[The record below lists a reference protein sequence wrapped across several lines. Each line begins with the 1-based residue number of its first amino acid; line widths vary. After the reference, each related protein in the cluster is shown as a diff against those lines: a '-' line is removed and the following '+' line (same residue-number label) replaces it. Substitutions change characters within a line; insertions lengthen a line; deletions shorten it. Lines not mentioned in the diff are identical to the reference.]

1 MGLHAFNNSVLA
13 GRGNLFARSTPVAWA
28 CRQWQPSLSNMC
40 GIIGYVGRSQAAP
53 ILLDGL
59 RRLEYRGYDSA
70 GVAIVNGDHVETRKC
85 AGRIASLA
93 KLVSQKPAAGSYG
106 ISHTRWA
113 THGKVNDENAHPH
126 FDATDKIALVHN
138 GVIENYQALK
148 EQLIQNG
155 DTNFRSDTDTEVL
168 AHLIGN
174 IYRQLD
180 GKDSKARL
188 VNATRAALKQV
199 IGTYGIAVVHA
210 DIPNFIVG
218 ARRGSP
224 LVLGVGKDENFLASD
239 VSAIVAYTRDA
250 VYLNDFDLVAIERD
264 KFEISSIE
272 GAVGQH
278 PVSKVEFSAEDIKKG
293 DYPHYMLKE
302 ICEQPDTVRDAMRG
316 RLTYEDCTAKLGG
329 LDMNPAELRD
339 VARVVLTGCGTALH
353 AGRVGEYIIE
363 QLANI
368 PVEVEFASEYR
379 HRNTPM
385 TERTLV
391 FAISQSG
398 ETADTLGALR
408 ESRRKGYRTLGI
420 CNNVASTIA
429 RESDGG
435 VYMHAGPEI
444 GVAATKSFTSQ
455 LVILTLIGLL
465 LGRMRQLSTAEGKR
479 MIDAL
484 EALPGQIEEVLKLSD
499 QIKSIAKKYAG
510 VSGMLFFGRQ
520 FNYPI
525 ALEGALKMKEI
536 TYLFAEGHP
545 SAELKHGIIALVRPD
560 LPSIFIAPDD
570 AVFSKN
576 LNNIEQVKA
585 RKGPIIAI
593 TSGNGAK
600 QLKNLAA
607 DIIEI
612 PSVIDCLS
620 PVLTVI
626 PLQLLA
632 YHLAV
637 ELGRDVDK
645 PRNLAKSVTVE

>member
-1 MGLHAFNNSVLA
+1 
-13 GRGNLFARSTPVAWA
+13 
-28 CRQWQPSLSNMC
+28 MC
-40 GIIGYVGRSQAAP
+40 GIVGYVGRSEAAP

-70 GVAIVNGDHVETRKC
+70 GVAIVDGDRVETRKC
-85 AGRIASLA
+85 AGRIAALA
-93 KLVSQKPAAGSYG
+93 KLMAEKPASGSFG

-126 FDATDKIALVHN
+126 FDASGKIALVHN
-138 GVIENYQALK
+138 GVIENYRTLK
-148 EQLIQNG
+148 EQLNG
-155 DTNFRSDTDTEVL
+155 GGDNDFRSQTDTEVL
-168 AHLIGN
+168 AHLIGS
-174 IYRQLD
+174 IYQQLD

-188 VNATRAALKQV
+188 VNAVRTALKQV

-210 DIPNFIVG
+210 DIPNFIIG

-250 VYLNDFDLVAIERD
+250 IYLNDFDVVAVERD
-264 KFEISSIE
+264 KFEISSLAGE
-272 GAVGQH
+272 TGDHQ
-278 PVSKVEFSAEDIKKG
+278 VSKVDFTAEDIKKG

-302 ICEQPDTVRDAMRG
+302 IFEQPDSVRDAMRG
-316 RLTYEDCTAKLGG
+316 RLSLEECTAKLGG
-329 LDMNPAELRD
+329 LNMTPEQLRD
-339 VARVVLTGCGTALH
+339 VGRVVLTGCGTALH
-353 AGRVGEYIIE
+353 AAMVGEYLIE
-363 QLANI
+363 QLASI
-368 PVEVEFASEYR
+368 PTEVEYASEFR

-385 TERTLV
+385 TPDTLV
-391 FAISQSG
+391 FAVSQSG

-408 ESRRKGYRTLGI
+408 ESRRKGHRTLGI

-465 LGRMRQLSTAEGKR
+465 LGRMRNLSTAEGTRIIKE
-479 MIDAL
+479 L
-484 EALPGQIEEVLKLSD
+484 ETLPEQIEKVLKLGD
-499 QIKSIAKKYAG
+499 QIKALAKKY
-510 VSGMLFFGRQ
+510 VDVNGMLFFGRQ
-520 FNYPI
+520 FNFPI

-600 QLKNLAA
+600 QLKGLANE
-607 DIIEI
+607 IISL
-612 PSVIDCLS
+612 PDVPDCLS
-620 PVLTVI
+620 PILTVV

>member
-1 MGLHAFNNSVLA
+1 
-13 GRGNLFARSTPVAWA
+13 
-28 CRQWQPSLSNMC
+28 MC
-40 GIIGYVGRSQAAP
+40 GIVGYVGRAKATP

-70 GVAIVNGDHVETRKC
+70 GLAIVEKGRLETRKC
-85 AGRIASLA
+85 AGRIAALE
-93 KLVSQKPAAGSYG
+93 KLVRKQPVSGSLG
-106 ISHTRWA
+106 VSHTRWA

-126 FDATDKIALVHN
+126 FDASGKLALVHN
-138 GVIENYQALK
+138 GVIENYQTLK
-148 EQLIQNG
+148 DELIRNG
-155 DTNFRSDTDTEVL
+155 DTSFRSETDTEVL
-168 AHLIGN
+168 AHLIGK
-174 IYRQLD
+174 IYD
-180 GKDSKARL
+180 DSCASTVDAAGRKGRL
-188 VNATRAALKQV
+188 FDAVRAALRQV
-199 IGTYGIAVVHA
+199 IGTYGIALVHA
-210 DIPNFIVG
+210 DVPDFMVG

-224 LVLGVGKDENFLASD
+224 LVLGVGNGENFLASD

-250 VYLNDFDLVAIERD
+250 VYLNDFDVVAAGPD
-264 KFEISSIE
+264 KFEISSLAGDISE
-272 GAVGQH
+272 H
-278 PVSKVEFSAEDIKKG
+278 PVSKVEFTAEDIRKG

-302 ICEQPDTVRDAMRG
+302 IFEQPNTVRDAMRG
-316 RLTYEDCTAKLGG
+316 RLNVDECTAKLGG
-329 LDMNPAELRD
+329 LNMAPAQLRD
-339 VARVVLTGCGTALH
+339 VGRIVLTGCGTALH
-353 AGRVGEYIIE
+353 AARVGEYLIE
-363 QLANI
+363 RLASI
-368 PVEVEFASEYR
+368 PTEVDYASEFR

-385 TERTLV
+385 TPETLV

-465 LGRMRQLSTAEGKR
+465 LGRMRQLSTAQGKR
-479 MIDAL
+479 IIDAL
-484 EALPGQIEEVLKLSD
+484 EALPGHIEQVLKLSD
-499 QIKSIAKKYAG
+499 QVKAIAKKYADA
-510 VSGMLFFGRQ
+510 SGMLFFGRQ

-600 QLKNLAA
+600 QLKGLAA
-607 DIIEI
+607 DIVEV
-612 PSVIDCLS
+612 PDVIDCLS

>member
-1 MGLHAFNNSVLA
+1 
-13 GRGNLFARSTPVAWA
+13 
-28 CRQWQPSLSNMC
+28 MC
-40 GIIGYVGRSQAAP
+40 GIVGYVGRAEAAP

-70 GVAIVNGDHVETRKC
+70 GIAVVNRGHLETRKC
-85 AGRIASLA
+85 AGRIAALTRLMTDQPAPGSLG
-93 KLVSQKPAAGSYG
+93 V
-106 ISHTRWA
+106 SHTRWA
-113 THGKVNDENAHPH
+113 THGKVTDENAHPH
-126 FDATDKIALVHN
+126 FDASGKLALVHN
-138 GVIENYQALK
+138 GVIENYQAIK
-148 EQLIQNG
+148 EQLIQDG
-155 DTNFRSDTDTEVL
+155 DTNFRSETDSEVL
-168 AHLIGN
+168 AHLIGKL
-174 IYRQLD
+174 YDESCASTVDAPR
-180 GKDSKARL
+180 KKARL
-188 VNATRAALKQV
+188 FGAVRTALQQV
-199 IGTYGIAVVHA
+199 IGTYGIALVHA
-210 DIPNFIVG
+210 DLPDFMIG

-224 LVLGVGKDENFLASD
+224 LVLGVGKEENFLASD

-250 VYLNDFDLVAIERD
+250 VYLNDFDVVAVERD
-264 KFEISSIE
+264 KFEIVSLAGES
-272 GAVGQH
+272 GDHQ
-278 PVSKVEFSAEDIKKG
+278 VSKVEFTAEDIKKG
-293 DYPHYMLKE
+293 DYSHYMLKE
-302 ICEQPDTVRDAMRG
+302 IFEQPNSVRDAMRG
-316 RLTYEDCTAKLGG
+316 RLSLEECTAKLGG
-329 LDMNPAELRD
+329 LNMTPAELRD
-339 VARVVLTGCGTALH
+339 VGRIVLTGCGTALH
-353 AGRVGEYIIE
+353 AGRVGEYLIE
-363 QLANI
+363 RLANL
-368 PVEVEFASEYR
+368 PTEVEYASEFR
-379 HRNTPM
+379 HRNMPM
-385 TERTLV
+385 TPETLL

-408 ESRRKGYRTLGI
+408 ESRRKGFRTLGI

-455 LVILTLIGLL
+455 VVILALIGLL
-465 LGRMRQLSTAEGKR
+465 FGRMRNLSTAEGNR
-479 MIDAL
+479 IIEAL
-484 EALPGQIEEVLKLSD
+484 EALPEQIEVVLKLSD
-499 QIKSIAKKYAG
+499 QIKAIAKKYAD

-520 FNYPI
+520 FNFPI

-545 SAELKHGIIALVRPD
+545 SAELKHGIIALIRPD

-585 RKGPIIAI
+585 RKGPIIAF

-600 QLKNLAA
+600 QLKGIVNE
-607 DIIEI
+607 IISLPEA
-612 PSVIDCLS
+612 PDCVM

-632 YHLAV
+632 YHVAV

>member
-1 MGLHAFNNSVLA
+1 
-13 GRGNLFARSTPVAWA
+13 
-28 CRQWQPSLSNMC
+28 MC
-40 GIIGYVGRSQAAP
+40 GIVGYVGRSEAAP

-70 GVAIVNGDHVETRKC
+70 GVAIVDGDRVETRKC
-85 AGRIASLA
+85 AGRIAALA
-93 KLVSQKPAAGSYG
+93 KLMAKKPASGSCG

-126 FDATDKIALVHN
+126 FDASGKIALVHN

-148 EQLIQNG
+148 EQLNRDG
-155 DTNFRSDTDTEVL
+155 DNDFRSQTDTEVL
-168 AHLIGN
+168 AHLIGS
-174 IYRQLD
+174 IYQQLD

-188 VNATRAALKQV
+188 VNAVRTALKQV

-210 DIPNFIVG
+210 DIPNFIIG

-250 VYLNDFDLVAIERD
+250 VYLNDFDVVAVERD
-264 KFEISSIE
+264 KFEISSLAGE
-272 GAVGQH
+272 TGDHQ
-278 PVSKVEFSAEDIKKG
+278 VSKVEFTAEDIKKG

-302 ICEQPDTVRDAMRG
+302 IFEQPDSVRDAMRG
-316 RLTYEDCTAKLGG
+316 RLSLEDCTAKLGG
-329 LDMNPAELRD
+329 LNMTPEQLRE
-339 VARVVLTGCGTALH
+339 VGRVVLTGCGTALH
-353 AGRVGEYIIE
+353 AAMVGEYLIE
-363 QLANI
+363 QLASI
-368 PVEVEFASEYR
+368 PTEVEYASEFR

-385 TERTLV
+385 TPDTLV
-391 FAISQSG
+391 FAVSQSG

-455 LVILTLIGLL
+455 LVILTLVGLL
-465 LGRMRQLSTAEGKR
+465 LGRMRNLSTAEGTRIIKE
-479 MIDAL
+479 L
-484 EALPGQIEEVLKLSD
+484 ETLPEQIEEVLKLGD
-499 QIKSIAKKYAG
+499 QVKAIAKKYVD

-520 FNYPI
+520 FNFPI
-525 ALEGALKMKEI
+525 AVEGALKMKEI

-600 QLKNLAA
+600 QLKGLANE
-607 DIIEI
+607 IISL
-612 PSVIDCLS
+612 PDVPDCLS
-620 PVLTVI
+620 PILTVI

>member
-1 MGLHAFNNSVLA
+1 
-13 GRGNLFARSTPVAWA
+13 
-28 CRQWQPSLSNMC
+28 MC
-40 GIIGYVGRSQAAP
+40 GIVGYVGRARATP

-70 GVAIVNGDHVETRKC
+70 GLAVVDRGELDTRKC

-93 KLVSQKPAAGSYG
+93 KLVRKEPVSGSLG

-126 FDATDKIALVHN
+126 FDASGRLALVHN

-148 EQLIQNG
+148 DELIRSG
-155 DTNFRSDTDTEVL
+155 DTNFRSHTDTEVL
-168 AHLIGN
+168 AHLV
-174 IYRQLD
+174 
-180 GKDSKARL
+180 GKLYNDSCASTVDAAGKKARL
-188 VNATRAALKQV
+188 FEAVRTALRQV
-199 IGTYGIAVVHA
+199 IGTYGIALVHA
-210 DIPNFIVG
+210 DVPDFMIG

-224 LVLGVGKDENFLASD
+224 LVLGVGNGENFLASD
-239 VSAIVAYTRDA
+239 VSAIVTHTRDA
-250 VYLNDFDLVAIERD
+250 VYLNDFDVVVAEPD
-264 KFEISSIE
+264 KFEISSLAGDITE
-272 GAVGQH
+272 H
-278 PVSKVEFSAEDIKKG
+278 PVSKVEFTAEDIGKG

-302 ICEQPDTVRDAMRG
+302 IFEQPNTIRDAMRG
-316 RLTYEDCTAKLGG
+316 RLNPEECTAQLGG
-329 LDMNPAELRD
+329 LNMAPAQLRD
-339 VARVVLTGCGTALH
+339 VGRIVLTGCGTALH
-353 AGRVGEYIIE
+353 AARVGEYLIE
-363 QLANI
+363 RLASI
-368 PVEVEFASEYR
+368 PTEVDYASEFR

-385 TERTLV
+385 TAETLV

-408 ESRRKGYRTLGI
+408 ESRRKGFRTLGI

-455 LVILTLIGLL
+455 LVVLTLLGLL
-465 LGRMRQLSTAEGKR
+465 FGRMRNLSIAEGTR
-479 MIDAL
+479 VI
-484 EALPGQIEEVLKLSD
+484 EALQALPEQIEGLLELND
-499 QIKSIAKKYAG
+499 QVEEIAATY
-510 VSGMLFFGRQ
+510 SGANGFLFFGRQ
-520 FNYPI
+520 FNFPI

-545 SAELKHGIIALVRPD
+545 SAELKHGVIALIRPD
-560 LPSIFIAPDD
+560 LPSVFVAPDD
-570 AVFSKN
+570 SVFSKN

-585 RKGPIIAI
+585 RKGPIIAL
-593 TSGNGAK
+593 TSGNCAK
-600 QLKNLAA
+600 HLKGIAN
-607 DIIEI
+607 EI
-612 PSVIDCLS
+612 VVLPEAPDYVMPILS
-620 PVLTVI
+620 VI

>member
-1 MGLHAFNNSVLA
+1 
-13 GRGNLFARSTPVAWA
+13 
-28 CRQWQPSLSNMC
+28 MC
-40 GIIGYVGRSQAAP
+40 GIVGYVGRSEAAP

-70 GVAIVNGDHVETRKC
+70 GVAIVDGNHVETRKC
-85 AGRIASLA
+85 AGRIPALA
-93 KLVSQKPAAGSYG
+93 KLMSEKPPSGSFG

-126 FDATDKIALVHN
+126 FDASGKIALVHN

-148 EQLIQNG
+148 EQLVRDG
-155 DTNFRSDTDTEVL
+155 DNDFRSQTDTEVL
-168 AHLIGN
+168 AHLIGS
-174 IYRQLD
+174 IYQQLD

-188 VNATRAALKQV
+188 LNAVRRALKQV
-199 IGTYGIAVVHA
+199 IGTYGIAVVHS
-210 DIPNFIVG
+210 DIPNFLVG

-250 VYLNDFDLVAIERD
+250 VYLNDFDVVAVERD
-264 KFEISSIE
+264 KFEISSL
-272 GAVGQH
+272 VGETGDHQ
-278 PVSKVEFSAEDIKKG
+278 VSKVEFTAEDIKKG

-302 ICEQPDTVRDAMRG
+302 IFEQPNSVRDAMRG
-316 RLTYEDCTAKLGG
+316 RLSLEECTAKLGG
-329 LDMNPAELRD
+329 LNMTPAQLRD
-339 VARVVLTGCGTALH
+339 VGRVVLTGCGTALH
-353 AGRVGEYIIE
+353 AGMVGEYLIE

-368 PVEVEFASEYR
+368 PTEVEHASEFR
-379 HRNTPM
+379 HRNPPM
-385 TERTLV
+385 TRDTLV

-398 ETADTLGALR
+398 ETADTLGALH

-465 LGRMRQLSTAEGKR
+465 LGRMRNLSTAEGSR
-479 MIDAL
+479 IIAAL
-484 EALPGQIEEVLKLSD
+484 ETLPEQIEEVLKLSD
-499 QIKSIAKKYAG
+499 QIQAIAKKYAD
-510 VSGMLFFGRQ
+510 VNGMLFFGRQ
-520 FNYPI
+520 FNFPI

-545 SAELKHGIIALVRPD
+545 SAELKHGIIALIRPD
-560 LPSIFIAPDD
+560 LPSIFIAPND

-585 RKGPIIAI
+585 RKGPIIAF
-593 TSGNGAK
+593 TSGTGAK
-600 QLKNLAA
+600 QLKGIANE
-607 DIIEI
+607 IISL
-612 PSVIDCLS
+612 PDVPDCLT
-620 PVLTVI
+620 PILTVI

>member
-1 MGLHAFNNSVLA
+1 
-13 GRGNLFARSTPVAWA
+13 
-28 CRQWQPSLSNMC
+28 MC
-40 GIIGYVGRSQAAP
+40 GIVGYVGRSEAAP

-70 GVAIVNGDHVETRKC
+70 GVAIVDGDRVQTRKC
-85 AGRIASLA
+85 AGRIAALA
-93 KLVSQKPAAGSYG
+93 KLMAEKPASGSFG

-126 FDATDKIALVHN
+126 FDASGKIALVHN

-148 EQLIQNG
+148 EQLNRDG
-155 DTNFRSDTDTEVL
+155 DNDFRSQTDTEVL
-168 AHLIGN
+168 AHLIGS
-174 IYRQLD
+174 IYQQSD

-188 VNATRAALKQV
+188 VNAVRTALKQV

-210 DIPNFIVG
+210 DIPNFIIG

-250 VYLNDFDLVAIERD
+250 VYLNDFDVVAVERD
-264 KFEISSIE
+264 KFEISSLAGE
-272 GAVGQH
+272 TGDHQ
-278 PVSKVEFSAEDIKKG
+278 VSKVEFTAEDIKKG

-302 ICEQPDTVRDAMRG
+302 IFEQPDSVRDAMRG
-316 RLTYEDCTAKLGG
+316 RLSLEDCTAKLGG
-329 LDMNPAELRD
+329 LNMTPEQLRE
-339 VARVVLTGCGTALH
+339 VGRVVLTGCGTALH
-353 AGRVGEYIIE
+353 AAMVGEYLIE
-363 QLANI
+363 QLATI
-368 PVEVEFASEYR
+368 PTEVEYASEFR

-385 TERTLV
+385 TPDTLV
-391 FAISQSG
+391 FAVSQSG

-465 LGRMRQLSTAEGKR
+465 LGRMRNLSTAEGTRIIKE
-479 MIDAL
+479 L
-484 EALPGQIEEVLKLSD
+484 ETLPEQIEEVLKLGD
-499 QIKSIAKKYAG
+499 QVKAIAKKYVD

-520 FNYPI
+520 FNFPI
-525 ALEGALKMKEI
+525 AVEGALKMKEI

-585 RKGPIIAI
+585 RKGPIVAL
-593 TSGNGAK
+593 TSGNGVKELQGIA
-600 QLKNLAA
+600 N
-607 DIIEI
+607 DIVSLPEA
-612 PSVIDCLS
+612 PDCVM

>member
-1 MGLHAFNNSVLA
+1 
-13 GRGNLFARSTPVAWA
+13 
-28 CRQWQPSLSNMC
+28 MC
-40 GIIGYVGRSQAAP
+40 GIVGYVGRAHATP

-70 GVAIVNGDHVETRKC
+70 GLAVVDGGQFDTRKC
-85 AGRIASLA
+85 AGRIAALE
-93 KLVSQKPAAGSYG
+93 KLVKKQPVSGSLG

-126 FDATDKIALVHN
+126 FDASGKLALVHN

-148 EQLIQNG
+148 DELIRSG

-168 AHLIGN
+168 AHLIGKL
-174 IYRQLD
+174 YYD
-180 GKDSKARL
+180 SCASTVDAPGKKARL
-188 VNATRAALKQV
+188 FEAVRTALRQV
-199 IGTYGIAVVHA
+199 IGTYGIALVHA
-210 DIPNFIVG
+210 DVPNFMIG

-224 LVLGVGKDENFLASD
+224 LVLGVGNGENFLASD

-250 VYLNDFDLVAIERD
+250 VYLNDFDVVAVGPD
-264 KFEISSIE
+264 KFEISSLAGDITE
-272 GAVGQH
+272 H
-278 PVSKVEFSAEDIKKG
+278 PVSKVDFTAEDVGKG

-302 ICEQPDTVRDAMRG
+302 IFEQPNTVRDAMRG
-316 RLTYEDCTAKLGG
+316 RLNSEESTAKLGG
-329 LDMNPAELRD
+329 LNMGAPQLRD
-339 VARVVLTGCGTALH
+339 VGRIVLTGCGTALH
-353 AGRVGEYIIE
+353 AARVGEYLIE
-363 QLANI
+363 RMASI
-368 PVEVEFASEYR
+368 PTEVDYASEFR

-385 TERTLV
+385 TPETLV

-408 ESRRKGYRTLGI
+408 ESRRKGFRTLGI

-455 LVILTLIGLL
+455 LTILTLLGLL
-465 LGRMRQLSTAEGKR
+465 FGRMRNLATAEGTR
-479 MIDAL
+479 VI
-484 EALPGQIEEVLKLSD
+484 EALQALPEQIEAVLKLSD
-499 QIKSIAKKYAG
+499 QVKEIAGRYVDANG
-510 VSGMLFFGRQ
+510 FLFFGRQ
-520 FNYPI
+520 FNFPI

-545 SAELKHGIIALVRPD
+545 SAELKHGVIALIRPD
-560 LPSIFIAPDD
+560 LPSVFIAPDD
-570 AVFSKN
+570 SVFSKN
-576 LNNIEQVKA
+576 VNNIEQVKA
-585 RKGPIIAI
+585 RKGPVIAL
-593 TSGNGAK
+593 TSGNCAK
-600 QLKNLAA
+600 HLKAIADEIVVLPEAPDYVMPILA
-607 DIIEI
+607 
-612 PSVIDCLS
+612 
-620 PVLTVI
+620 VI

>member
-1 MGLHAFNNSVLA
+1 
-13 GRGNLFARSTPVAWA
+13 
-28 CRQWQPSLSNMC
+28 MC
-40 GIIGYVGRSQAAP
+40 GIVGYVGRSEAAP

-59 RRLEYRGYDSA
+59 KRLEYRGYDSA
-70 GVAIVNGDHVETRKC
+70 GVAIVNGNHVETRKC

-93 KLVSQKPAAGSYG
+93 KLVAQKPASGSLG

-113 THGKVNDENAHPH
+113 THGKVTDENAHPH
-126 FDATDKIALVHN
+126 FDSTGKIALVHN
-138 GVIENYQALK
+138 GVIENYQQLK
-148 EQLIQNG
+148 QQLIQDG

-168 AHLIGN
+168 AHLIGR
-174 IYRQLD
+174 IYYNSVAAVDDRGPGSATPATSQ
-180 GKDSKARL
+180 DSKARL
-188 VNATRAALKQV
+188 VNAVREALKQV
-199 IGTYGIAVVHA
+199 IGTYGIALVHA
-210 DIPNFIVG
+210 DIPDFLVG

-224 LVLGVGKDENFLASD
+224 LVLGVGKNENFLASD
-239 VSAIVAYTRDA
+239 VSAIVAHTRDA
-250 VYLNDFDLVAIERD
+250 VYLNDFDIVAVERD
-264 KFEISSIE
+264 KFEISSLD
-272 GAVGQH
+272 GAAAGQH
-278 PVSKVEFSAEDIKKG
+278 AVSKVEFTAEDIKKG

-316 RLTYEDCTAKLGG
+316 RLNYDECTAKLGG
-329 LDMNPAELRD
+329 LNMTPGQLHD
-339 VARVVLTGCGTALH
+339 VQRIVLTGCGTALH
-353 AGRVGEYIIE
+353 AGRIGEYIIE

-368 PVEVEFASEYR
+368 PVEVEYASEFR

-385 TERTLV
+385 TSGTLV

-429 RESDGG
+429 RASEGG

-455 LVILTLIGLL
+455 LVVLTLIGLL
-465 LGRMRQLSTAEGKR
+465 LGRMRHLSTAEGSEIIAGLESLPDK
-479 MIDAL
+479 ID
-484 EALPGQIEEVLKLSD
+484 IVLKLSD
-499 QIKSIAKKYAG
+499 QIKDIAKKYAG
-510 VSGMLFFGRQ
+510 VNGMLFFGRQ
-520 FNYPI
+520 FNFPI

-545 SAELKHGIIALVRPD
+545 SAELKHGIIALIRPD

-570 AVFSKN
+570 AVLSKN

-593 TSGNGAK
+593 TSGSGAS
-600 QLKNLAA
+600 QLKGIAN
-607 DIIEI
+607 DIISV
-612 PSVIDCLS
+612 PSAPDSLS
-620 PVLTVI
+620 PILNVV

-637 ELGRDVDK
+637 VLGRDVDK

>member
-1 MGLHAFNNSVLA
+1 MATFI
-13 GRGNLFARSTPVAWA
+13 
-28 CRQWQPSLSNMC
+28 SNMC
-40 GIIGYVGRSQAAP
+40 GIVGYVGRSQAAP

-93 KLVSQKPAAGSYG
+93 KLISQKPVAGSYG

-126 FDATDKIALVHN
+126 FDATGKIALVHN

-174 IYRQLD
+174 IYHQLD

-239 VSAIVAYTRDA
+239 VSAIVAHTRDA
-250 VYLNDFDLVAIERD
+250 VYLNDFDLVALERD
-264 KFEISSIE
+264 KFEISSID

-278 PVSKVEFSAEDIKKG
+278 AVSKVEFSAEDIKKG

-316 RLTYEDCTAKLGG
+316 RLTYEEYTAKLGG
-329 LDMNPAELRD
+329 LNMSPAELRD
-339 VARVVLTGCGTALH
+339 VARIVLTGCGTALH
-353 AGRVGEYIIE
+353 AGRVGEYLIE
-363 QLANI
+363 RLANI

-455 LVILTLIGLL
+455 LVVLTLIGLL

-545 SAELKHGIIALVRPD
+545 SAELKHGVIALVRPD
-560 LPSIFIAPDD
+560 LPSFFIAPED

-600 QLKNLAA
+600 QLKGLAA
-607 DIIEI
+607 DIVEV
-612 PSVIDCLS
+612 PDVIDCLS

-637 ELGRDVDK
+637 DLGRDVDK

>member
-1 MGLHAFNNSVLA
+1 
-13 GRGNLFARSTPVAWA
+13 
-28 CRQWQPSLSNMC
+28 MC
-40 GIIGYVGRSQAAP
+40 GIVGYVGRSEAAP

-93 KLVSQKPAAGSYG
+93 KLISQKPASGNYG

-113 THGKVNDENAHPH
+113 THGKVTDENAHPH
-126 FDATDKIALVHN
+126 FDATGKIALVHN
-138 GVIENYQALK
+138 GVIENYNALK
-148 EQLIQNG
+148 EQLIQDG

-168 AHLIGN
+168 AHLIGR
-174 IYRQLD
+174 IYQQLGGEDRQS
-180 GKDSKARL
+180 GSDSKARL

-210 DIPNFIVG
+210 DIPDFIVG

-239 VSAIVAYTRDA
+239 VSAIVAHTRDA
-250 VYLNDFDLVAIERD
+250 VYLNDFDLVSVERD
-264 KFEISSIE
+264 NFEISSID

-278 PVSKVEFSAEDIKKG
+278 AVSKVEFTAEDIKKG

-316 RLTYEDCTAKLGG
+316 RIVLEESTAKLGG
-329 LDMNPAELRD
+329 LNMNPAELRD
-339 VARVVLTGCGTALH
+339 VSRIVLTGCGTALH
-353 AGRVGEYIIE
+353 AARVGEYIIE
-363 QLANI
+363 QLAN
-368 PVEVEFASEYR
+368 VSVDVDFASEYR
-379 HRNTPM
+379 HRNTPP

-408 ESRRKGYRTLGI
+408 ESKRKGYRTLGI

-455 LVILTLIGLL
+455 LTILNLIGLL
-465 LGRMRQLSTAEGKR
+465 LGRMRQLSTAQGKR
-479 MIDAL
+479 IIDGL
-484 EALPGQIEEVLKLSD
+484 GALPGQIEQVLKLSD
-499 QIKSIAKKYAG
+499 QIKSIATKYADAT
-510 VSGMLFFGRQ
+510 GMLFFGRQ

-525 ALEGALKMKEI
+525 ALEGALKLKEI

-570 AVFSKN
+570 GVFSKN
-576 LNNIEQVKA
+576 VNNMEQVKA

-600 QLKNLAA
+600 QLKDLAA
-607 DIIEI
+607 DIIEV
-612 PSVIDCLS
+612 PNTIDCLS

-637 ELGRDVDK
+637 ALGRDVDK

>member
-1 MGLHAFNNSVLA
+1 
-13 GRGNLFARSTPVAWA
+13 
-28 CRQWQPSLSNMC
+28 MC
-40 GIIGYVGRSQAAP
+40 GIVGYVGRSEAAP

-70 GVAIVNGDHVETRKC
+70 GVAIVDGDRVETRKC
-85 AGRIASLA
+85 AGRIAALA
-93 KLVSQKPAAGSYG
+93 KLMAKKPASGSFG

-126 FDATDKIALVHN
+126 FDASGKIALVHN

-148 EQLIQNG
+148 EQLNRDG
-155 DTNFRSDTDTEVL
+155 DNDFRSQTDTEVL
-168 AHLIGN
+168 AHLIGS
-174 IYRQLD
+174 IYQQLD

-188 VNATRAALKQV
+188 VNAVRTALKQV

-210 DIPNFIVG
+210 DIPNFIIG

-250 VYLNDFDLVAIERD
+250 VYLNDFDVVAVERD
-264 KFEISSIE
+264 KFEISSLAGE
-272 GAVGQH
+272 TGDHQ
-278 PVSKVEFSAEDIKKG
+278 VSKVEFTAEDIKKG

-302 ICEQPDTVRDAMRG
+302 IFEQPDSVRDAMRG
-316 RLTYEDCTAKLGG
+316 RLSLEDCTAKLGG
-329 LDMNPAELRD
+329 LNMTPEQLRE
-339 VARVVLTGCGTALH
+339 VGRVVLTGCGTALH
-353 AGRVGEYIIE
+353 AAMVGEYLIE
-363 QLANI
+363 QLASI
-368 PVEVEFASEYR
+368 PTEVEYASEFR

-385 TERTLV
+385 TPDTLV
-391 FAISQSG
+391 FAVSQSG

-455 LVILTLIGLL
+455 LVILTLVGLL
-465 LGRMRQLSTAEGKR
+465 LGRMRNLSTAEGTRIIKE
-479 MIDAL
+479 L
-484 EALPGQIEEVLKLSD
+484 ETLPEQIEEVLKLGD
-499 QIKSIAKKYAG
+499 QVKVIAKKYVD

-520 FNYPI
+520 FNFPI
-525 ALEGALKMKEI
+525 AVEGALKMKEI

-600 QLKNLAA
+600 QLKGLANE
-607 DIIEI
+607 IISL
-612 PSVIDCLS
+612 PDVPDCLS
-620 PVLTVI
+620 PILTVI